1 MQKMTQ
7 NITAIITTSPVR
19 SNPDTSMINE
29 VIKSMNLIENLFECK
44 KLLICDGYKIN
55 LEN

>member
-1 MQKMTQ
+1 MLKITQ

-19 SNPDTSMINE
+19 SNPDISMINE